1 MQYHRYIL
9 KKITTKKEYWG
20 FDVRDMDTSVRPQD
34 DFYRYSNGG
43 WLKKATIPPT
53 EARWGSFYILRYET
67 EKQLRILMKEL
78 LRGTKHSKGSPAQL
92 VADYY
97 RSAVDLKRRNT
108 LGLKPLEPYIE
119 EIRTLK
125 NKKELIGYLGRAHAW
140 GGPGPFG
147 LFVDQDEKQSSR
159 YILRLWQGGLGMP
172 ERDYYLLD
180 GPEQKRVRNAYLLH
194 IDTLLRAWGFSKK
207 ERTLTRATV
216 MRIETR
222 LAQASMK
229 KEDTRDSEKTYH
241 KYSISKLNAHVP
253 QINWKNYFK
262 TVGASPSEVIIS
274 QPDFFAEV
282 GRMLEDISL
291 EEWKSYLEWG
301 LLNGSSSLLSN
312 KLVTLSFNFYSKTLA
327 GVQKMRPLWR
337 RGLSATN
344 SAVGEALG
352 KMYIER
358 YFPPS
363 SKKAMDALVTDLFEV
378 YAERIQALT
387 WMSSVTKH
395 KALIKL
401 RAMKRKIGYPRKWES
416 FKGLRIDSKDYFGNA
431 VRTHEYEFNKRIKRL
446 RGPVNREEWFMNP
459 QTVNAYF
466 HPTLNEIVFPAAILQ
481 WPFFDPKADAAVNY
495 GAIGSVIGHEITHG
509 FDDQGSK
516 YDEKGNLKSWWS
528 QSDRKKFTQR
538 AHLLVEQYNAYNVAP
553 GVNVNGKLTLG
564 ENTAD
569 LGGLTIGYE
578 AYQRYLTKTK
588 SRRDIDGF
596 SPEERFFLGF
606 SQAERMLTRPESEKT
621 AVLTDPHSPS
631 PFRVNGPTANFD
643 PFYEVYGVKKTDRLY
658 KDSKKRARI
667 W

>member
-1 MQYHRYIL
+1 V
-9 KKITTKKEYWG
+9 KKQTSKKEYWG
-20 FDVRDMDTSVRPQD
+20 FDRKDMDLSVRPQD

-43 WLKKATIPPT
+43 WLKKEKIPPT

-78 LRGTKHSKGSPAQL
+78 LRSKKQVHGSPAQL

-108 LGLKPLEPYIE
+108 LGTKPLQPYLQ
-119 EIRTLK
+119 EIRALK
-125 NKKELIGYLGRAHAW
+125 DKKGLVSYLSRAHAW

-172 ERDYYLLD
+172 DRDYYVLN
-180 GPEQKRVRNAYLLH
+180 GPEQKRVRDAYLLH
-194 IDTLLRAWGFSKK
+194 IDTLLRAWGVQKR
-207 ERTLTRATV
+207 ERSQMRDTV
-216 MRIETR
+216 MRMETR
-222 LAQASMK
+222 LAEASMK
-229 KEDTRDSEKTYH
+229 KEETRDSEKTYH
-241 KYSISKLNAHVP
+241 KYSVSKLNSHVP
-253 QINWKNYFK
+253 QIDWNAYLQA
-262 TVGASPSEVIIS
+262 VGVVPSDVIVS

-282 GRMLEDISL
+282 GRMLQDISL
-291 EEWKSYLEWG
+291 EDWKCYLEWE
-301 LLNGSSSLLSN
+301 LINGSSSLLST
-312 KLVTLSFNFYSKTLA
+312 KFVKISFNFYSRTLA

-337 RGLSATN
+337 RGLGATN
-344 SAVGEALG
+344 GAVGEALG
-352 KMYIER
+352 KMYIDR
-358 YFPPS
+358 YFPPH
-363 SKKAMDALVTDLFEV
+363 SKKAMDALVTDLFAV
-378 YAERIQALT
+378 YAERMKTLQ
-387 WMSSVTKH
+387 WMSSATKR
-395 KALIKL
+395 KGLIKL

-416 FKGLRIDSKDYFGNA
+416 FKGLRITPKDYFGNA
-431 VRTHEYEFNKRIKRL
+431 VRTHQYEFNKRIKRL
-446 RGPVNREEWFMNP
+446 RGPVDREEWFMNP

-516 YDEKGNLKSWWS
+516 YDARGNLKSWWS
-528 QSDRKKFTQR
+528 NTYRKKFTQR
-538 AHLLVEQYNAYNVAP
+538 ADLLVKQYNTYNVAP
-553 GVNVNGKLTLG
+553 GVNVNGQLTLG
-564 ENTAD
+564 ENIAD

-578 AYQRYLTKTK
+578 AYQRHLTKTK
-588 SRRDIDGF
+588 THRDIDGF

-631 PFRVNGPTANFD
+631 SFRVNGPAANFD
-643 PFYEVYGVKKTDRLY
+643 PFYEVYKVKKGDKLY